1 MLNIEPEAQGPRMS
15 DCARNNSIPPE
26 VRTSCPHSKAS
37 PFNGSPSKRGG
48 LRRPLRMLPLTEV
61 AVLIVMVAA
70 PIALNGRPELITL
83 ITNIAILSL
92 LAISFDLCWG
102 FSGIM
107 TFGQALFFGVPGY
120 VIALVGRDLGLS
132 DIWLTLPLAML
143 TGLLLAFIV
152 ALFLLVGRRPTPIF
166 IALGTLTGSYAAERL
181 VSGWQYVGAGNGLS
195 AVKLLQMGSYEFV
208 EGTEFYSLACAI
220 LLAVYLGARALVR
233 SQLGLVLAGMRQ
245 NEERLAFLGYRVQI
259 FKVLVFSFA
268 GMIAG
273 VAGALYSYHQGFI
286 GPGNMGPGLST
297 QAVIYCLLGGSGTL
311 IGPVIGTAVIEILT
325 YVLADI
331 ESIRQFWPVF
341 LGLVMLAIVLFQP
354 AAFSAWRLTPERIG
368 SYGLRSK
375 GAGRQG

>member
-1 MLNIEPEAQGPRMS
+1 MSAQQGVACDKS
-15 DCARNNSIPPE
+15 S
-26 VRTSCPHSKAS
+26 
-37 PFNGSPSKRGG
+37 SKRGA
-48 LRRPLRMLPLTEV
+48 RRPLRMLPLIEL
-61 AVLIVMVAA
+61 AVLAIMVAA
-70 PIALNGRPELITL
+70 PVALSGRPELITL

-107 TFGQALFFGVPGY
+107 TFGQALFFGVPGD

-132 DIWLTLPLAML
+132 QIWLTLPLAML
-143 TGLLLAFIV
+143 TGLLLAFVV
-152 ALFLLVGRRPTPIF
+152 ALFLFIGRRPTPIF

-208 EGTEFYSLACAI
+208 EGTEFYSLACVI
-220 LLAVYLGARALVR
+220 LLAVYLGARGLVR
-233 SQLGLVLAGMRQ
+233 SPLGLVLAGMRQ

-259 FKVLVFSFA
+259 FKVLVFSLA
-268 GMIAG
+268 GMISG

-341 LGLVMLAIVLFQP
+341 LGLVLLGIILFQP
-354 AAFSAWRLTPERIG
+354 SGILGMVVSTRERIG
-368 SYGLRSK
+368 SYGLRRK
-375 GAGRQG
+375 GTERQG

>member
-1 MLNIEPEAQGPRMS
+1 ME
-15 DCARNNSIPPE
+15 
-26 VRTSCPHSKAS
+26 
-37 PFNGSPSKRGG
+37 G
-48 LRRPLRMLPLTEV
+48 LVLLV
-61 AVLIVMVAA
+61 AVAVPFVLAS
-70 PIALNGRPELITL
+70 RPELVTL
-83 ITNIAILSL
+83 ATNVLILAM

-102 FSGIM
+102 YSGIM
-107 TFGQALFFGVPGY
+107 SFGQAFFFGVAGY

-132 DIWLTLPLAML
+132 EIWLTLPLAMV
-143 TGLLLAFIV
+143 TGLLLAFVV

-208 EGTEFYSLACAI
+208 EGIEFYSLACVI

-259 FKVLVFSFA
+259 FKVLVFSLA

-341 LGLVMLAIVLFQP
+341 LGLVLLGIIVFQP
-354 AAFSAWRLTPERIG
+354 SGILGMVVSTRERIG
-368 SYGLRSK
+368 SYGLRRK
-375 GAGRQG
+375 VAGR